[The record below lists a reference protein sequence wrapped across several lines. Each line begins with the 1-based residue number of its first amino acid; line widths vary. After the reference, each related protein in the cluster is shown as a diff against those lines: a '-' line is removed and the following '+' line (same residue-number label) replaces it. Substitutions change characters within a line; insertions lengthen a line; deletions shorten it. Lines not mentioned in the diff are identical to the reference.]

1 MLSMVDE
8 NDLAEFVPEKKPQTE
23 TPSVIIPETEKKP
36 EAEKPEEKADKAEN
50 QTGALLA
57 IGLLAAG
64 GAGAYYYFKV
74 CKTEKGQKQMP
85 KMKIWNFITVRISM
99 KIQRTQKKQK
109 NRTKQGQLMKGLSF
123 LKRRGTI
130 CF

>member
-8 NDLAEFVPEKKPQTE
+8 NDLAEFVPEKKPQTDP
-23 TPSVIIPETEKKP
+23 PSVVIPETEKNRRQKSQRKKQIRQKIRR
-36 EAEKPEEKADKAEN
+36 AHCLQSVYLRQA
-50 QTGALLA
+50 ALEPITILR
-57 IGLLAAG
+57 LQNR
-64 GAGAYYYFKV
+64 KR
-74 CKTEKGQKQMP
+74 QKQMP
-85 KMKIWNFITVRISM
+85 KMKIWNFITVHISM
-99 KIQRTQKKQK
+99 KMQRMQKKQK